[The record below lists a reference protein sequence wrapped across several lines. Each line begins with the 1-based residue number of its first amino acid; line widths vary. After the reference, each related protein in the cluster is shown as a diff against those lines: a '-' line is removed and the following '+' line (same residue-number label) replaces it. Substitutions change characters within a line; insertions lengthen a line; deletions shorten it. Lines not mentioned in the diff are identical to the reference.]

1 VVLIVL
7 AAIAGTVDQR
17 RGVAPAVGDGNVN
30 VYSVMSRQEQIIS
43 SPAPFQGGRMTSVMG
58 SSTLDLRNAAIAP
71 GSEAVLDV
79 LALMG
84 GLDLIV
90 PDDWVVD
97 VRTVAVMGGVEDSRG
112 RINRRRQRDSGGTS
126 PPAPDTSPSGPPPRV
141 VVRGLIMMGGLN
153 INP

>member
-1 VVLIVL
+1 
-7 AAIAGTVDQR
+7 
-17 RGVAPAVGDGNVN
+17 
-30 VYSVMSRQEQIIS
+30 
-43 SPAPFQGGRMTSVMG
+43 MTSVMG

-112 RINRRRQRDSGGTS
+112 RVNRRRQRDSGGTS